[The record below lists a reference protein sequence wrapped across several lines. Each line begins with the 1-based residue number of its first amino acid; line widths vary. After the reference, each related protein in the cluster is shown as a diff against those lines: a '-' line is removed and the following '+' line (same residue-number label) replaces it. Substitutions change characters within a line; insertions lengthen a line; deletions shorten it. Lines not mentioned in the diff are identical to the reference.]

1 MLRFDINHFECVI
14 LKRIA
19 GMLRDVYGADEGI
32 DPITL
37 ERRFS
42 LQSSSAAITP
52 IERDIEYS
60 LAYKGDG
67 YLVELCNAL
76 SRIKE
81 GTYGTCLR
89 CKNKISPEELEKSP
103 TSRLCAG
110 CAERLRLSK

>member
-1 MLRFDINHFECVI
+1 MLHFDISHFECVI

-19 GMLRDVYGADEGI
+19 GMLRDVYGADEGT

-37 ERRFS
+37 ERKFS
-42 LQSSSAAITP
+42 LYSDSESFNP

-67 YLVELCNAL
+67 NLVDLCNAL

-81 GTYGTCLR
+81 GTYGTCLM
-89 CKNKISPEELEKSP
+89 CKNIISPEELEKSP
-103 TSRLCAG
+103 TTRLCPNCTTKLAV
-110 CAERLRLSK
+110 CK

>member
-19 GMLRDVYGADEGI
+19 GMLKDVYGANEGI

-37 ERRFS
+37 ERKFS
-42 LQSSSAAITP
+42 LQTDNESINP

-67 YLVELCNAL
+67 YLVDLCNAL
-76 SRIKE
+76 SRIKQ
-81 GTYGTCLR
+81 GTYGICIM
-89 CKNKISPEELEKSP
+89 CKNKISPDELERSP
-103 TSRLCAG
+103 TSRLCSA
-110 CAERLRLSK
+110 CAAKLNLTK